1 MSKRRPS
8 LDDLFARAMDA
19 AAKAKS
25 RAPGAGVELLAAD
38 DALRARCRRTKDG
51 SHRGMGGHRALAI
64 RESIKRDPETAAE
77 FAQYLEDEVLVPEV
91 KDRCAEDEG
100 LATAE
105 QRKARDFL
113 KLARGAVRLEEA
125 SYRGRA
131 AIEKRAAGKDVI
143 LFHGT
148 TTKLIPKILKR
159 GLVIGEAKVDP
170 NETPG
175 VYLSARHSSGGGFAH
190 ALGYARRAAGRLGGE
205 PVVLT
210 VRVPFDSLSWD
221 ADDEDIASGNYQ
233 FVTDEVPLSSIIA
246 VDDEPVRGR

>member
-1 MSKRRPS
+1 MSKRLS
-8 LDDLFARAMDA
+8 LDQLFDRAMDA

-38 DALRARCRRTKDG
+38 DALRARCRRTKGG
-51 SHRGMGGHRALAI
+51 SYRGMHAGPRALAI
-64 RESIKRDPETAAE
+64 RETIKRDPETAAE
-77 FAQYLEDEVLVPEV
+77 YAQYLEEEVLVPEV
-91 KDRCAEDEG
+91 KNRCAEDEG
-100 LATAE
+100 TTTAA
-105 QRKARDFL
+105 QRKARAFL

-125 SYRGRA
+125 SYRGRS
-131 AIEKRAAGKDVI
+131 AIEKKAAGKDVI

-170 NETPG
+170 DETPG
-175 VYLSARHSSGGGFAH
+175 VYLSARHSSGSGFAH

-221 ADDEDIASGNYQ
+221 SDDADIASGNYQ

-246 VDDEPVRGR
+246 VDDEPVRG